1 MIGHPTR
8 PSLRE
13 FLSGVSSRTGEPL
26 EGAALAEMS
35 GYSVADAQA
44 EGWPD
49 IFAAASEV
57 PIAVEHDSLKNRPQ
71 RASAGRRALLRGLT
85 YTLPVVALWSIFP
98 WPVTPPEAAFL
109 ALLVVM
115 SWGGS
120 MASSHV
126 VGSWL
131 PGDGF
136 RAWKIAILVAT
147 AATLLAGAAG
157 GMLVRWQPFG
167 SAAAIVG
174 AIQVV
179 YFFSASPL
187 MLREHNPGL
196 VVAAVV
202 GATAGAGALLASMPE
217 RSPFSQP
224 AAVDSLRMVAAECLV
239 VPALLLGRQC
249 WESSRIPRTPGFAVN
264 IVRRDV
270 AAFGSYGVMFGCL
283 VLWIP
288 IINPSSPAA
297 VLNLV
302 VIGGIA
308 AAEVAVTIMRERSDA
323 LLAQPFEATT
333 FAPSARRLITRG
345 IAMYV
350 VPVGLATVALAAFLS
365 HMSTP
370 SRAMILATLT
380 VILLGGV
387 QVLCLIGM
395 SLHGIRPVALAIS
408 TCSLALMAMTPFVDS
423 SFGLIALYLGVLT
436 VLGATLLITVMRLG
450 THPINFI

>member
-1 MIGHPTR
+1 MIGQGTR

-13 FLSGVSSRTGEPL
+13 FLAAVSSRTGDPL

-44 EGWPD
+44 EGWSD
-49 IFAAASEV
+49 IFAAARAV
-57 PIAVEHDSLKNRPQ
+57 PVEIERETVSRRPD
-71 RASAGRRALLRGLT
+71 REHAGRRALLRGLT
-85 YTLPVVALWSIFP
+85 YTLPVIALWSIFP
-98 WPVTPPEAAFL
+98 WPITSVEVIFL
-109 ALLVVM
+109 ALLVVL

-147 AATLLAGAAG
+147 MAALVAGVAG
-157 GMLVRWQPFG
+157 GVLVHRELIG
-167 SAAAIVG
+167 STAAVVG

-202 GATAGAGALLASMPE
+202 GATAGAAALLASRPE
-217 RSPFSQP
+217 PSPFAQP
-224 AAVDSLRMVAAECLV
+224 GVVDSLRMVAGECLV
-239 VPALLLGRQC
+239 VPALLLVRQC
-249 WESSRIPRTPGFAVN
+249 WESSRVSRTPGYTVN

-270 AAFGSYGVMFGCL
+270 VAFGSYGVMFGCL

-288 IINPSSPAA
+288 IINPSSPASI
-297 VLNLV
+297 LNLV

-308 AAEVAVTIMRERSDA
+308 CAEVAVTIMRERSDD
-323 LLAQPFEATT
+323 LLEQQFDAST
-333 FAPSARRLITRG
+333 FVPRARRLIAG
-345 IAMYV
+345 GVAMYV
-350 VPVGLATVALAAFLS
+350 VPVGLATAALALFLS
-365 HMSTP
+365 HLSMPTP
-370 SRAMILATLT
+370 AMILATLT
-380 VILLGGV
+380 VIGLGAV
-387 QVLCLIGM
+387 QVLSLIGM
-395 SLHGIRPVALAIS
+395 SLHGIRQVALAI
-408 TCSLALMAMTPFVDS
+408 TVCSLALIALTPFVDTS
-423 SFGLIALYLGVLT
+423 VGLIALYLGVLT
-436 VLGATLLITVMRLG
+436 VLGGTLFIVVMRLG
-450 THPINFI
+450 SHPINFI